1 MVGTFCSNM
10 VLGIRNI
17 MDKKEYRRF
26 GGRVGGLVSHSSI
39 WLADDH
45 LLDCKDSFFTER
57 YRRFYFKDIQALV
70 VNKTIESLMTTLLAS
85 IFAMGS
91 LWFLSHATKGWFI
104 FWSIVT
110 GFFFIILVV
119 NILKGQSCRT
129 FIQTA
134 VQKEQLSGINR
145 IKEIENLLVIIKPA
159 IQSFQG
165 EIGPQDLEV
174 KYEEY
179 LEKSLKVQAGQSQPI
194 EQDSTLHT
202 MLFLLFTVWSLMIGM
217 VYSFNNGIFH
227 HMILVVYMALVI
239 LNVMAVVKQSRINM
253 KPTIKNWAWV
263 SLASLCITTVV
274 GYITLFIVMGELA
287 RTYHR
292 FGSYSD
298 PYSQLDFMKYILDHN
313 IGKTVVLVA
322 FPVTFLIGIIGLIL
336 SARLKR
342 ENKSLPV

>member
-1 MVGTFCSNM
+1 
-10 VLGIRNI
+10 
-17 MDKKEYRRF
+17 
-26 GGRVGGLVSHSSI
+26 
-39 WLADDH
+39 
-45 LLDCKDSFFTER
+45 
-57 YRRFYFKDIQALV
+57 
-70 VNKTIESLMTTLLAS
+70 
-85 IFAMGS
+85 
-91 LWFLSHATKGWFI
+91 
-104 FWSIVT
+104 
-110 GFFFIILVV
+110 
-119 NILKGQSCRT
+119 
-129 FIQTA
+129 
-134 VQKEQLSGINR
+134 
-145 IKEIENLLVIIKPA
+145 
-159 IQSFQG
+159 
-165 EIGPQDLEV
+165 
-174 KYEEY
+174 
-179 LEKSLKVQAGQSQPI
+179 
-194 EQDSTLHT
+194 
-202 MLFLLFTVWSLMIGM
+202 
-217 VYSFNNGIFH
+217 
-227 HMILVVYMALVI
+227 MALVI

>member
-1 MVGTFCSNM
+1 
-10 VLGIRNI
+10 

-202 MLFLLFTVWSLMIGM
+202 MLF
-217 VYSFNNGIFH
+217 
-227 HMILVVYMALVI
+227 
-239 LNVMAVVKQSRINM
+239 
-253 KPTIKNWAWV
+253 
-263 SLASLCITTVV
+263 
-274 GYITLFIVMGELA
+274 
-287 RTYHR
+287 
-292 FGSYSD
+292 
-298 PYSQLDFMKYILDHN
+298 
-313 IGKTVVLVA
+313 
-322 FPVTFLIGIIGLIL
+322 
-336 SARLKR
+336 
-342 ENKSLPV
+342 